1 MKILLRLCLLLL
13 GFAAICIG
21 ASMMVFGSDATGQFF
36 ANLIGLFSRQPQELS
51 DLAAPNVDSELR
63 FYAVFWI
70 AYGAILVHVARNFDK
85 TSHLVPLLATLFF
98 FGGIGR
104 LLSLVLVGAPHQL
117 FVLLMIVELVLPPA
131 LICFWFV
138 VRNRAINSKIT

>member
-1 MKILLRLCLLLL
+1 
-13 GFAAICIG
+13 
-21 ASMMVFGSDATGQFF
+21 MMVFGSDATGQFF

-70 AYGAILVHVARNFDK
+70 AYGAVLIHVARNFDK
-85 TSHLVPLLATLFF
+85 TSHLVPLLAALFF
-98 FGGIGR
+98 IGGIGR

-117 FVLLMIVELVLPPA
+117 FIILMIVELALPPM
-131 LICFWFV
+131 LVGLWLV
-138 VRNRAINSKIT
+138 VTNRSANQE